1 MVCSNLLLA
10 FSLFMLSLSQLHLP
24 TQSVVSN
31 FQRSIPSF
39 FFYNKNTATTGKTQ
53 LASCQYTNTHKKL
66 TLLVELANLLLLY
79 LGQKEWSLI

>member
-10 FSLFMLSLSQLHLP
+10 FSLFMLSLSQLPLP

-31 FQRSIPSF
+31 FQRSSIPSF
-39 FFYNKNTATTGKTQ
+39 STIRIRLQTKTQ